1 MREREQASRERHLI
15 RNDTLTQQQQPL
27 HIERVLLPRAH
38 EVWFGQGRG
47 GVGDGGVYL
56 LSL

>member
-1 MREREQASRERHLI
+1 MRERASKRERHLI
-15 RNDTLTQQQQPL
+15 RNDTLTQQQQQQ
-27 HIERVLLPRAH
+27 HIERALLPRAH

-47 GVGDGGVYL
+47 GDGGGVYL